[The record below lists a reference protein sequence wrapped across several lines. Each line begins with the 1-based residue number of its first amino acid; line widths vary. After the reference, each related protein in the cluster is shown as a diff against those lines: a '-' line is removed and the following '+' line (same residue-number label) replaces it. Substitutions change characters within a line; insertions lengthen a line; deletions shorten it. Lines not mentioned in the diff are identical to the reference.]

1 MVNNRMSIDDLI
13 EIVTE
18 GGKVKTGVDV
28 FNSHGV
34 LLLDKSVTVDRVKT
48 LQVIKDNGIQTVPL
62 SSSKDSGVW
71 DKSGNP
77 VNPASDGSGEMEEQE
92 EEQPFTPP
100 STGEIEKKLYEIE
113 ELKKTAKLKYD
124 EAKTSIRKVLGDIQ
138 KTGGEFDYDEVS
150 KNVGDM
156 VEFLTVNDN
165 PFSYLTKEIFT
176 YDEYLYNHSVNVCT
190 IGTAILHR
198 FNSHFSNAF
207 NDFLDSGGRAAKNPY
222 EEGPE
227 ENDDSF
233 VFFQKEEMQ
242 DISLGFFLHDL
253 GKVMVSEDILNKNG
267 ALTTAEFDE
276 VKKHTFEH
284 GIRILEKNR
293 IKNSVLH
300 SIVKYHHAPLFRGE
314 DRCYPGEKHAGE
326 IPVYVK
332 VCKLADMYDAMTSKR
347 CYKEAFNP
355 INVVTELF
363 RKYAR
368 KNRIL
373 QFLLHSFVKSIG
385 IYPPGSIVFMRN
397 GQMAYILES
406 TGPLVLPFTDDNQA
420 PLSAKPDPL
429 DISVSG
435 NREEVQIDHRRSVQT
450 PAEVYDMLP
459 SYLKEVV
466 SKSAD

>member
-1 MVNNRMSIDDLI
+1 MVNSRMSIDDLI
-13 EIVTE
+13 EIVAD

-34 LLLDKSVTVDRVKT
+34 LLLDKGVVVDRVKT
-48 LQVIKDNGIQTVPL
+48 LEIIKDNGIRTVPL

-71 DKSGNP
+71 DKSGRP
-77 VNPASDGSGEMEEQE
+77 VKPASYGAAETEEAE
-92 EEQPFTPP
+92 PEPLVTAP
-100 STGEIEKKLYEIE
+100 SAGEIEKKLYEIE
-113 ELKKTAKLKYD
+113 ELKKIAKVKYD
-124 EAKTSIRKVLGDIQ
+124 EAKTSIRKVLGDIR
-138 KTGGEFDYDEVS
+138 KTGGEFDYEEVS
-150 KNVGDM
+150 RNVGDM

-176 YDEYLYNHSVNVCT
+176 YDDYLYNHSVNVCT

-198 FNSHFSNAF
+198 FNDHFSKAF
-207 NDFLDSGGRAAKNPY
+207 NDFLDSGSRAAKNPY
-222 EEGPE
+222 EEEPE
-227 ENDDSF
+227 EKDDSF
-233 VFFQKEEMQ
+233 VFFQKEEMR

-253 GKVMVSEDILNKNG
+253 GKVMVSEEILNKNG

-284 GIRILEKNR
+284 GIRVLEKNR
-293 IKNSVLH
+293 IKNSVLYN
-300 SIVKYHHAPLFRGE
+300 IVKYHHAPLFKGE

-406 TGPLVLPFTDDNQA
+406 TGPLVLPFTDGDQT
-420 PLSAKPDPL
+420 PLAAKPDPL
-429 DISVSG
+429 DISDPQT
-435 NREEVQIDHRRSVQT
+435 RETVQIDHRRSVQT

-459 SYLKEVV
+459 SYIKDVV
-466 SKSAD
+466 SQSAD

>member
-1 MVNNRMSIDDLI
+1 MVNSGMSIDALI
-13 EIVTE
+13 EIVSE

-34 LLLDKSVTVDRVKT
+34 LLLDKGVVVDSVKT
-48 LQVIKDNGIQTVPL
+48 LEIIKENGIKTVPL
-62 SSSKDSGVW
+62 SSSKDSGIW
-71 DKSGNP
+71 DKSGRVVDP
-77 VNPASDGSGEMEEQE
+77 STQGERAAGRTK
-92 EEQPFTPP
+92 EEQPSRTRY
-100 STGEIEKKLYEIE
+100 SGEIEKKLYEIE
-113 ELKKTAKLKYD
+113 ELKKIAKVKYD
-124 EAKTSIRKVLGDIQ
+124 EAKTSIRNVLGDIQ
-138 KTGGEFDYDEVS
+138 ETGGEFDYNEVS
-150 KNVGDM
+150 RNVEDM

-176 YDEYLYNHSVNVCT
+176 YDEYLYNHSVNVCA

-198 FNSHFSNAF
+198 FNTHFSKAF
-207 NDFLDSGGRAAKNPY
+207 NDFLDSGSRVAKNPY
-222 EEGPE
+222 EEEPKD
-227 ENDDSF
+227 NDDF
-233 VFFQKEEMQ
+233 VFLQKEEMQ

-253 GKVMVSEDILNKNG
+253 GKVMVSDDILNKNG

-276 VKKHTFEH
+276 IKKHTFEH
-284 GIRILEKNR
+284 GIRVLEKNR

-300 SIVKYHHAPLFRGE
+300 NIVKYHHAPLFRGE
-314 DRCYPGEKHAGE
+314 DRCYPGEKNSGE
-326 IPVYVK
+326 IPIYVK

-429 DISVSG
+429 DMSDSA
-435 NREEVQIDHRRSVQT
+435 RPESAQIDHRRSVQA

-459 SYLKEVV
+459 PYIKEVV
-466 SKSAD
+466 SQSAD

>member
-1 MVNNRMSIDDLI
+1 MVNSRMNIDDLI
-13 EIVTE
+13 EIVAD

-34 LLLDKSVTVDRVKT
+34 LLLDKNVVVDRTKT
-48 LQVIKDNGIQTVPL
+48 LEILKDNGVGSVPL

-77 VNPASDGSGEMEEQE
+77 VKMNRESIHEPDESREDEQ
-92 EEQPFTPP
+92 TAKPP
-100 STGEIEKKLYEIE
+100 SAGEIEKKLYEIE
-113 ELKKTAKLKYD
+113 ELKKIAQVKYD
-124 EAKTSIRKVLGDIQ
+124 EAKTSIRKVLGDIRDS
-138 KTGGEFDYDEVS
+138 GGAFDYDEVS
-150 KNVGDM
+150 QSVGEM

-176 YDEYLYNHSVNVCT
+176 YDDYLYNHSVNVCT

-198 FNSHFSNAF
+198 FNTHFSRSF
-207 NDFLDSGGRAAKNPY
+207 NDFLDSGSRAARSPFEK
-222 EEGPE
+222 EPE
-227 ENDDSF
+227 STDDF
-233 VFFQKEEMQ
+233 VFFQKEEIR

-253 GKVMVSEDILNKNG
+253 GKVMVSEEILNKNG
-267 ALTTAEFDE
+267 SLSGVEFDE
-276 VKKHTFEH
+276 VKKHTFEY
-284 GIRILEKNR
+284 GVGVLEKNR
-293 IKNSVLH
+293 IKNSVLYN
-300 SIVKYHHAPLFRGE
+300 IVKYHHAPLFKGE
-314 DRCYPGEKHAGE
+314 ERCYPGEKQAGE

-332 VCKLADMYDAMTSKR
+332 ICKLADMYDAMTSKR

-406 TGPLVLPFTDDNQA
+406 TGPLVLPFTDGNQA

-429 DISVSG
+429 DISDSR
-435 NREEVQIDHRRSVQT
+435 NQESLQIDHRRSVQT

-459 SYLKEVV
+459 SYIKEVV